1 MLMLNYVPPLI
12 FNNLLNLAVKIML
25 NITSFNGQLRLL
37 MRDQF
42 RPIYSQKQQQSI
54 RQRSPSAVDE
64 EANANK
70 R

>member
-64 EANANK
+64 EANAHK

>member
-12 FNNLLNLAVKIML
+12 FNNLLNLAVKIMR

-64 EANANK
+64 EANAHK